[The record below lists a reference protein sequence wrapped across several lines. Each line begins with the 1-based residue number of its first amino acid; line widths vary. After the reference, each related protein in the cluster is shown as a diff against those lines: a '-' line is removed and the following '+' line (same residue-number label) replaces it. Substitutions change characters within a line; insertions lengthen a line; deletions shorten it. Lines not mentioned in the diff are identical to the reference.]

1 MTDPKE
7 IGHGPSGPDSERS
20 KPRKRRLLVIGLL
33 VTAALI
39 FDLTR
44 APERQL
50 AARGFLLAVDAYQ
63 ATLSRA
69 MPSLGVT
76 CRFHPTCSQ
85 YTEQAVRNCGLAKGL
100 RLGAWR
106 ILRCGP
112 WTELGTDEPAP
123 TCS

>member
-1 MTDPKE
+1 MSRQKSKKWRW
-7 IGHGPSGPDSERS
+7 IGVVALVVSA
-20 KPRKRRLLVIGLL
+20 LL
-33 VTAALI
+33 
-39 FDLTR
+39 FDLSR

-50 AARGFLLAVDAYQ
+50 TARGFLLAVDAYQ

-69 MPSLGVT
+69 MPSMGVK

-85 YTEQAVRNCGLAKGL
+85 YTEQAVRRCGFAKGV

-112 WTELGTDEPAP
+112 WTELDTVDPPPAS
-123 TCS
+123 CG